1 MYYEPNKI
9 KDLPWQEATF
19 KKRQKKKGKG
29 AKDRDRKKRQTDR
42 RNRKIVLATH

>member
-1 MYYEPNKI
+1 MAGSNI
-9 KDLPWQEATF
+9 KKDR
-19 KKRQKKKGKG
+19 KRQKKKGKL